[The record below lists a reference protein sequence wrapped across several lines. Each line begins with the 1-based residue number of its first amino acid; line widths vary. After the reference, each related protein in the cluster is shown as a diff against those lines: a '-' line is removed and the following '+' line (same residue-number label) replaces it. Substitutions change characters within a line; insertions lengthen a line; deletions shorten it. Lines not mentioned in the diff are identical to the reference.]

1 MVVNHPSLLFFY
13 NPRAIANEKGLKA
26 QSDLQNK

>member
-1 MVVNHPSLLFFY
+1 MVVNSSLLFFY
-13 NPRAIANEKGLKA
+13 NPRVNANEKGLKA